1 MPIRLGRWE
10 IDIYQRAIHITRE
23 PDPNCPDCA
32 GHRGHGWITSSGNAD
47 WDECRCLDDV
57 RTWRLPLWIRRPY
70 PAEEPF

>member
-23 PDPNCPDCA
+23 PDPDCPDCA
-32 GHRGHGWITSSGNAD
+32 GHRCHGWTAPGGDAD

-57 RTWRLPLWIRRPY
+57 RTWRLPFWARRPY
-70 PAEEPF
+70 PEEAPF